1 MSDFATALGAAI
13 TTVGVGA
20 VVMAR
25 GWPTPTGRHRAPHPT
40 AEPLRPV
47 EALAPFEAY
56 CPAEDRPTL
65 QLHLRLGGSVCTE
78 CRNPTTTRE
87 EAPSA

>member
-1 MSDFATALGAAI
+1 MSDFVTALGAAV

-25 GWPTPTGRHRAPHPT
+25 GWPTPTGRHRAPRPAVET
-40 AEPLRPV
+40 ELLRPV
-47 EALAPFEAY
+47 EAVDQFEAY

-65 QLHLRLGGSVCTE
+65 QLRLRLGGVRCTE
-78 CRNPTTTRE
+78 CHNDPA
-87 EAPSA
+87 EAAQ

>member
-1 MSDFATALGAAI
+1 MSQFAAAFAASV

-25 GWPTPTGRHRAPHPT
+25 SWPVPTGRHRAPRPA

-47 EALAPFEAY
+47 EALDQFEAY
-56 CPAEDRPTL
+56 CPAEDRRTL

-78 CRNPTTTRE
+78 CRNDTTGVTQ
-87 EAPSA
+87 